1 MNSDNGIYTF
11 DDSKDSMK
19 VIVYHISQED
29 KKLLALANR
38 KKHKITIIVD
48 PLNEATVHFAEAKD
62 TAIIIDQENLVSN
75 SLIFKLISFGI
86 RYFIF
91 RFQEQVPVDVPI
103 IQDAGLKYIIITD
116 STLNI
121 SSIIKILDAWE
132 KSD

>member
-1 MNSDNGIYTF
+1 
-11 DDSKDSMK
+11 MK

-38 KKHKITIIVD
+38 KKHKITIIIN
-48 PLNEATVHFAEAKD
+48 PLSEATVHFAEAKD
-62 TAIIIDQENLVSN
+62 AVIIIDQENLVSN
-75 SLIFKLISFGI
+75 RLIFKLISFGI

-91 RFQEQVPVDVPI
+91 RFQEQAPVDVSI
-103 IQDAGLKYIIITD
+103 IQDTGLKYITITD
-116 STLNI
+116 STLNM

>member
-1 MNSDNGIYTF
+1 
-11 DDSKDSMK
+11 MK

-48 PLNEATVHFAEAKD
+48 PLSETTVHFAEAKD

-75 SLIFKLISFGI
+75 SLILKLISFGI
-86 RYFIF
+86 ICFIF
-91 RFQEQVPVDVPI
+91 SFQEQVPVDVSI
-103 IQDAGLKYIIITD
+103 LHDAGLKYIIILD
-116 STLNI
+116 SKLAI
-121 SSIIKILDAWE
+121 SSIIDILDTWE

>member
-1 MNSDNGIYTF
+1 
-11 DDSKDSMK
+11 MK

-48 PLNEATVHFAEAKD
+48 PLSETTVYFAEAKD

-75 SLIFKLISFGI
+75 SLILKLISFGI
-86 RYFIF
+86 KYFIF
-91 RFQEQVPVDVPI
+91 SFQEQVPVDVSI
-103 IQDAGLKYIIITD
+103 LHDAGLKYIIIPD
-116 STLNI
+116 SKLAI
-121 SSIIKILDAWE
+121 SSIIDILDTWE